1 VWEIQSKDIRW
12 TSKLVQIEAKRRGLS
27 PPVNGKQVLAKGG
40 FGIIYLVE
48 INQTLAAMKV
58 LDAVAAGE
66 KEAQSEFEQ
75 ELELLTRLRH
85 PNILLYLGGSTAN
98 NDFFFP
104 YRIDGNRSVRTNQ
117 KKRST
122 LRMELE
128 WETYRT

>member
-1 VWEIQSKDIRW
+1 
-12 TSKLVQIEAKRRGLS
+12 VQLEAKRRALGAPTS
-27 PPVNGKQVLAKGG
+27 GKHVLAKGG

-58 LDAVAAGE
+58 LDTGSSGE

-98 NDFFFP
+98 NDIFSLP
-104 YRIDGNRSVRTNQ
+104 N
-117 KKRST
+117 
-122 LRMELE
+122 
-128 WETYRT
+128 